1 MDNRRDADVRRR
13 SMADNRRTIAD
24 VVLIADGVLITHYGF
39 LVTSFRPLTVG
50 TQATRPT
57 RARSFAGAN
66 RKNILHTRARDKEA
80 PLQLRVRMTDLHW

>member
-66 RKNILHTRARDKEA
+66 RKEYFTHKSSRQGGAIPITRPND
-80 PLQLRVRMTDLHW
+80 